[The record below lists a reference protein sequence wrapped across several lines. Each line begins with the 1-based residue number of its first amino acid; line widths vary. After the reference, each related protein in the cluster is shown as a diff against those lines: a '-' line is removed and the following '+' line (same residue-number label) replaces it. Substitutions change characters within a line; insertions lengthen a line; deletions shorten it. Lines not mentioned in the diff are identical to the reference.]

1 MGYVRCSTGRVVV
14 GLTTWLL
21 VLAGLSCSRSGP
33 GKPVFPVHGQVLL
46 EGKPVANVLVA
57 FHPVGEWGAAENR
70 PYAETDRDGRF
81 TLSTYG
87 SRDGAPAGEYK
98 VAIRDLRGE
107 GEGAEAPVD
116 EASPSKARP
125 NRPPA
130 QYANPETSG
139 FRVRVHEGR
148 NELEPF
154 QLKSGPRDP
163 GKPAAPPPVD

>member
-1 MGYVRCSTGRVVV
+1 VVV
-14 GLTTWLL
+14 GLTALLL
-21 VLAGLSCSRSGP
+21 VLSGLSCSRSSP
-33 GKPVFPVHGQVLL
+33 GRPVFPVHGQVLL

-57 FHPVGEWGAAENR
+57 FHPVGAWGADENR

-87 SRDGAPAGEYK
+87 FQDGAPAGEYK
-98 VAIRDLRGE
+98 VALRDLRGE
-107 GEGAEAPVD
+107 GEGAEVQPD
-116 EASPSKARP
+116 EASPRKPRP

-130 QYANPETSG
+130 SYANPETSG

-154 QLKSGPRDP
+154 LLKAGPRDAA
-163 GKPAAPPPVD
+163 KPSVPPPVD